1 MGSSRLLIFQIETG
15 DVHQA
20 VTNVAVG
27 EGVNQVKKQSG
38 KLIIAA
44 IAMGTAL
51 SSTGAVHAQSGL
63 FGRGASKASQTSQ
76 ASVKHDHISPAGMN
90 VGDQMPEGT
99 VVSVTPIYKPG
110 EEPGKASF
118 NGGMQD
124 HGYGSGHGLAAPASV
139 TAEPSP
145 IGVVQT
151 NFNRSNAP
159 QLPPGVQRDVMA
171 HGRQAGAMP
180 PAGMMPPGM
189 VPPGQMP
196 DAGMKP
202 PKRGLMGLLQ
212 PKRSAAQD
220 PYAVFNMNARQR
232 AMHAATPIGP
242 QAAGPVTSLPNSAV
256 YGPKASH

>member
-1 MGSSRLLIFQIETG
+1 VI
-15 DVHQA
+15 
-20 VTNVAVG
+20 
-27 EGVNQVKKQSG
+27 KKSG
-38 KLIIAA
+38 KWIIAT

-51 SSTGAVHAQSGL
+51 SSTGSVHAQSGL
-63 FGRGASKASQTSQ
+63 FGRGSSKASQTSK
-76 ASVKHDHISPAGMN
+76 APAAKHDHVSPAGMN
-90 VGDQMPEGT
+90 IGDQTPEGT

-118 NGGMQD
+118 DGIRQD
-124 HGYGSGHGLAAPASV
+124 HGYGGGHGLGAPASV

-180 PAGMMPPGM
+180 PGMMPPGL

-202 PKRGLMGLLQ
+202 PKRGLLGLLQ
-212 PKRSAAQD
+212 PKRAAAQD
-220 PYAVFNMNARQR
+220 PYAVFHMNAKQR
-232 AMHAATPIGP
+232 SMHAATPIGP
-242 QAAGPVTSLPNSAV
+242 QAAGPVTSLPNAAV